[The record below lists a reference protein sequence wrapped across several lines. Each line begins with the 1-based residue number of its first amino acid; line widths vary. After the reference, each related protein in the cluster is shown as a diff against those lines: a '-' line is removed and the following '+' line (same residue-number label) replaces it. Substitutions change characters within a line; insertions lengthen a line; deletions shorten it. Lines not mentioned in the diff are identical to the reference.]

1 MPKRKF
7 TIALF
12 DENQDGEIIYYQWAL
27 PSGKRLD
34 KIDCKMLSEQDLE
47 IFPGAAEGAVN
58 YVDNK
63 TRFRSYFGHGL
74 QKARKFYS
82 IFPNS

>member
-63 TRFRSYFGHGL
+63 TRFRESDDYCLCLVCGSRCDGIP
-74 QKARKFYS
+74 A
-82 IFPNS
+82 